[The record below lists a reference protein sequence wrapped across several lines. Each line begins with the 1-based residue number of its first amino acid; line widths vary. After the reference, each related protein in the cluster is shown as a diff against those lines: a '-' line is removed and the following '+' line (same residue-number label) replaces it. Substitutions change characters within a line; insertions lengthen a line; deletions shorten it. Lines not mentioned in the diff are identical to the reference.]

1 MAFMGWELLLTSLV
15 TILGSSGIWG
25 YITVKHTK
33 SRTSDKLLRGISQHL
48 IIQEGRRL
56 IEKGYVTTSEYT
68 NMHRGLYKPYKR
80 AGGNG
85 LAEKIINEV
94 DKLPIRDIEG
104 YPND

>member
-1 MAFMGWELLLTSLV
+1 MGNMAWEMLVTSLV

-33 SRTSDKLLRGISQHL
+33 SKTSDKLLRGISQHL

-68 NMHRGLYKPYKR
+68 NMHRGLYRPYKR

-94 DKLPIRDIEG
+94 EKLPIRDVEG
-104 YPND
+104 NAND

>member
-1 MAFMGWELLLTSLV
+1 MVFMGWEMLMTSLV

-33 SRTSDKLLRGISQHL
+33 SKTSDRLLKGISQHL

-56 IEKGYVTTSEYT
+56 IEKGYVTTSEYN

-85 LAEKIINEV
+85 LAEKIISEV
-94 DKLPIRDIEG
+94 EKLPIRDVEG
-104 YPND
+104 YDNV

>member
-1 MAFMGWELLLTSLV
+1 MAYMGWELLATSLV

-33 SRTSDKLLRGISQHL
+33 ARTSDRLLRGISQHL
-48 IIQEGRRL
+48 ITQEGRRL
-56 IEKGYVTTSEYT
+56 IEKGYVTPSEYT
-68 NMHRGLYKPYKR
+68 NMHRGLYKPYKQ

-94 DKLPIRDIEG
+94 DKLPIRDVEG
-104 YPND
+104 KPYD